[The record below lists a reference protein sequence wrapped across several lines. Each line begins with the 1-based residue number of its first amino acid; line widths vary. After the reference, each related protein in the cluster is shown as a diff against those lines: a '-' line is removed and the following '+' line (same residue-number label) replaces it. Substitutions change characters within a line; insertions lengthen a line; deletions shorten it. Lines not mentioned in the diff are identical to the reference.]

1 MIKTVVF
8 DIGNVLVRFE
18 NVRFTRELL
27 GDDRIAEKVIHA
39 IWGTGYWTELD
50 RGESAETM
58 LPKMLRAEPEVQK
71 EIRLVFGEIGG
82 CLERMP
88 YAIPWIRELKSRGY
102 RVLYLSNYS
111 EYVMQINPD
120 VLDFLPFTDGGLFSC
135 RVKLIKPDP
144 AIFLRF
150 FEMFRLEPAE
160 CVFLDDTE
168 ENVRSARSLGM
179 RAIRFDDYRQGREEL
194 EKLLSGGPEG
204 DQ

>member
-144 AIFLRF
+144 AIFRRF